1 MNLPRLTLRDLLT
14 VTDALM
20 SIDASERTPSRLRD
34 ALAPATLPGQ
44 SCWATEVGAR
54 LFGIPGHDWI
64 GSPDA

>member
-44 SCWATEVGAR
+44 PCWADEEYQ
-54 LFGIPGHDWI
+54 LFGMPGSEWVE
-64 GSPDA
+64 